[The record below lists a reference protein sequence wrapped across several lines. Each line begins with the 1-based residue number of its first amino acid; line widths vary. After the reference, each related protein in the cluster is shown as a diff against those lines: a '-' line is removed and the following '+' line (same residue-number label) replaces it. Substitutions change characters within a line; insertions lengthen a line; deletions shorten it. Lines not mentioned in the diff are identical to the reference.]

1 MPTPLHKVG
10 TSFDCFVLI
19 SRKGN
24 GLPRPLEG
32 IIVLKS
38 GPSSEM
44 VDYIEYPKRGVLRR
58 AFRTFRHF

>member
-32 IIVLKS
+32 IIILKS
-38 GPSSEM
+38 GPSYSSEM
-44 VDYIEYPKRGVLRR
+44 VDYL
-58 AFRTFRHF
+58 T